1 MAISLLAAVGC
12 TNAPQTFSEV
22 IEADLVS
29 KAASSRASGR
39 TIILDVRS
47 ASDYGQRHI
56 ENAVHVDPIEWMQAS
71 LSAESGIE
79 DVDAWERRIGAV
91 GIDNDDRVFIYD
103 DGNMK
108 DAARIWFILQHF
120 GVRKAAVVNGGWP
133 AVQPLIDGG
142 RIRGST
148 TPTVAKPQSFKA
160 RVSADAAVALLD
172 REGTREAVARSSMQI
187 LDVRTAGEYRGEIT
201 HRNPRGGHLPGAHNL
216 PHAELLTPDGRLRS
230 PEELAALF
238 ERAGITKGEPIVAHC
253 ESGGRSSL
261 AALAAVRA
269 GYGPVKNYYHS
280 FSDWSTDATCPV
292 VADSNP

>member
-1 MAISLLAAVGC
+1 MAIALLAVVGC
-12 TNAPQTFSEV
+12 ANAPATFSEV
-22 IEADLVS
+22 IEADILS
-29 KAASSRASGR
+29 DSISNRASGR
-39 TIILDVRS
+39 MRILDVRS
-47 ASDYGQRHI
+47 ATDYGERHV
-56 ENAVHVDPIEWMQAS
+56 ENAVRVDPIEWMRAS

-91 GIDNDDRVFIYD
+91 GIGEGDSVFIYD

-120 GVRKAAVVNGGWP
+120 GVRNAAVVNGGWP
-133 AVQPLIDGG
+133 AIHPLIDGG
-142 RIRGST
+142 GIRSST
-148 TPTVAKPQSFKA
+148 TPTVARPRSFKA
-160 RVSADAAVALLD
+160 RVSTDAVVALLD
-172 REGTREAVARSSMQI
+172 REGTREALVRSSVQI

-201 HRNPRGGHLPGAHNL
+201 HRNPRGGHLPGARNL

-238 ERAGITKGEPIVAHC
+238 EAAGISKGEPIVAHC

-280 FSDWSTDATCPV
+280 FSDWSSDATCPV
-292 VADSNP
+292 VTGSKP